1 MNGSLLIESLPVP
14 VDHLRGNGVLK
25 GEELFIQQL
34 FNGVMLGSTYSLIAI
49 AFTLLMGILNML
61 NFAIGEVFML
71 GAIFGLTF
79 VNLGLSIYTAFSL
92 AVICTGCV
100 CLVIE
105 RFSFRPLRNAPPL
118 VPLLSTIG
126 FSILFQNI
134 AENIWGSERSQFPEW
149 MEPIDFHIGPI
160 LISSTQLIFLG
171 AAVFLMVGL
180 DLFIQRTRIGR
191 GMRSVAENIETASIL
206 GVDSNLIISTTF
218 FVSGALA
225 GASGILFG
233 LSFSIVSPFMGME
246 PGIKGIA
253 AMIVGGMGNVR
264 GAIVGGMLIG
274 IIEVLSV
281 AYLGATA
288 RDFAVYGA
296 LFLVLVI
303 RPQGILGMIQA
314 ERERI

>member
-1 MNGSLLIESLPVP
+1 M
-14 VDHLRGNGVLK
+14 
-25 GEELFIQQL
+25 FIQQL
-34 FNGVMLGSTYSLIAI
+34 FNGIMLGSTYALIAI
-49 AFTLLMGILNML
+49 SFTLLMGTLNML

-79 VNLGLSIYTAFSL
+79 VNLGLSIYVAFPL
-92 AVICTGCV
+92 AMLCTGCA

-126 FSILFQNI
+126 FSILFQNT
-134 AENIWGSERSQFPEW
+134 AENIWGTERSQFPQW
-149 MEPIDFHIGPI
+149 MEPVDFYLGPV
-160 LISSTQLIFLG
+160 LISSTQLIILA
-171 AAVFLMVGL
+171 AAVFFMVGL

-191 GMRSVAENIETASIL
+191 GMRAVAENIETANIL
-206 GVDSNLIISTTF
+206 GVDSTLIISTTF

-233 LSFSIVSPFMGME
+233 LSFSIVSPFMGMA

-253 AMIVGGMGNVR
+253 AMIVGGMGNIR

-274 IIEVLSV
+274 IVEVLSV
-281 AYLGATA
+281 GYFGALA

-296 LFLVLVI
+296 LFLALVI

-314 ERERI
+314 EKERI

>member
-1 MNGSLLIESLPVP
+1 
-14 VDHLRGNGVLK
+14 
-25 GEELFIQQL
+25 LFIQQL
-34 FNGVMLGSTYSLIAI
+34 FNGIMLGSTYALIAI
-49 AFTLLMGILNML
+49 SFTLLMGTLNML

-79 VNLGLSIYTAFSL
+79 VNLGLSIYVAFPL
-92 AVICTGCV
+92 AMLCTGCA

-126 FSILFQNI
+126 FSILFQNT
-134 AENIWGSERSQFPEW
+134 AENIWGTERSQFPQW
-149 MEPIDFHIGPI
+149 MEPVDFYLGPV
-160 LISSTQLIFLG
+160 LISSTQLIILA
-171 AAVFLMVGL
+171 AAVFFMVGL

-191 GMRSVAENIETASIL
+191 GMRAVAENIETANIL
-206 GVDSNLIISTTF
+206 GVDSTLIISTTF

-233 LSFSIVSPFMGME
+233 LSFSIVSPFMGMA

-253 AMIVGGMGNVR
+253 AMIVGGMGNIR

-274 IIEVLSV
+274 IVEVLSV
-281 AYLGATA
+281 GYFGALA

-296 LFLVLVI
+296 LFLALVI

-314 ERERI
+314 EKERI

>member
-1 MNGSLLIESLPVP
+1 M
-14 VDHLRGNGVLK
+14 
-25 GEELFIQQL
+25 FIQQL
-34 FNGVMLGSTYSLIAI
+34 FNGVMLGSTYALIAVSI
-49 AFTLLMGILNML
+49 TLLMGILNML

-79 VNLGLSIYTAFSL
+79 VKLGLSIYVALPL
-92 AVICTGCV
+92 AMLCSGCV
-100 CLVIE
+100 CLIIE
-105 RFSFRPLRNAPPL
+105 RFSFRPLRNSPPMI
-118 VPLLSTIG
+118 PLLSTIG
-126 FSILFQNI
+126 FSILFQNT
-134 AENIWGSERSQFPEW
+134 AENIWGSERAQFPQW
-149 MEPIDFHIGPI
+149 MEPIDFHLGPV
-160 LISSTQLIFLG
+160 LISSTQLIILA
-171 AAVFLMVGL
+171 AAVLLMVGL

-191 GMRSVAENIETASIL
+191 GMRAVAENIETANIL

-253 AMIVGGMGNVR
+253 AMIVGGMGNIR

-281 AYLGATA
+281 GYFGALA

-296 LFLVLVI
+296 LFIALVI
-303 RPQGILGMIQA
+303 RPQGILGMVQA

>member
-1 MNGSLLIESLPVP
+1 
-14 VDHLRGNGVLK
+14 
-25 GEELFIQQL
+25 LFIQQL
-34 FNGVMLGSTYSLIAI
+34 FNGVMLGSTYALIAI
-49 AFTLLMGILNML
+49 SFTLLMGVLNML

-79 VNLGLSIYTAFSL
+79 VHLGLSIYLSFFL
-92 AVICTGCV
+92 AILCTGFV

-105 RFSFRPLRNAPPL
+105 RFSFRPLRHAPPL

-126 FSILFQNI
+126 FSIFLQNT
-134 AENIWGSERSQFPEW
+134 AENIWGAERSQFPQW
-149 MEPIDFHIGPI
+149 MEPIDFHIGPL
-160 LISSTQLIFLG
+160 LISSTQIIIFA
-171 AAVFLMVGL
+171 AAVLLMVGL

-191 GMRSVAENIETASIL
+191 GMRAVAENIETAGIL
-206 GVDSNLIISTTF
+206 GVDSNLIIAATF
-218 FVSGALA
+218 FVSGVLA

-253 AMIVGGMGNVR
+253 AMILGGMGNIR

-281 AYLGATA
+281 AYFGGLAK
-288 RDFAVYGA
+288 DFAVYGA
-296 LFLVLVI
+296 LFLALVI
-303 RPQGILGMIQA
+303 RPQGILGMIQS
-314 ERERI
+314 EKERI

>member
-1 MNGSLLIESLPVP
+1 M
-14 VDHLRGNGVLK
+14 
-25 GEELFIQQL
+25 FIQQL
-34 FNGVMLGSTYSLIAI
+34 LNGIMLGSTYALIAI
-49 AFTLLMGILNML
+49 SFTLLMGTLNML

-79 VNLGLSIYTAFSL
+79 VNLGLSIYVAFPL
-92 AVICTGCV
+92 AMLCTGCV

-126 FSILFQNI
+126 FSILFQNT
-134 AENIWGSERSQFPEW
+134 AENIWGTERSQFPQW
-149 MEPIDFHIGPI
+149 MEPVDFHVGPV
-160 LISSTQLIFLG
+160 LISSTQLIILT
-171 AAVFLMVGL
+171 AALLFMVGL

-191 GMRSVAENIETASIL
+191 GMRAVAENIETANIL
-206 GVDSNLIISTTF
+206 GVDSNLIISTAF

-246 PGIKGIA
+246 LGIKGIA
-253 AMIVGGMGNVR
+253 AMIVGGMGNIR

-281 AYLGATA
+281 GYFGALA

-296 LFLVLVI
+296 LFLALVI

-314 ERERI
+314 EKERI